1 MSRVRMAEASVFAD
15 HGWRASNYFAG
26 DEIGVEG
33 LSTNCWTAETGLKHA
48 PEDDLSWR
56 TPSHLVS
63 ASHHLAMAPH
73 MLEVDALRPCTK
85 GIPAPAV
92 RQSGTSVLLYLR
104 DAVRP
109 LRAPYRS
116 VSLRTGS
123 ASLHGERLQE
133 FPADAAPAK
142 LFVLSC
148 SLRRPLIETRPL
160 KSTPP

>member
-1 MSRVRMAEASVFAD
+1 MAEASVFAD

-33 LSTNCWTAETGLKHA
+33 LSTNCWTAETGRWRGQTTTAVRRRETGLKHA

-116 VSLRTGS
+116 ALDQPHCTENVCRSSLLT
-123 ASLHGERLQE
+123 L
-133 FPADAAPAK
+133 
-142 LFVLSC
+142 
-148 SLRRPLIETRPL
+148 LRRSFSSCHVL
-160 KSTPP
+160 